1 MIASRLA
8 EELSVKSQKLKLKHP
23 TRPAGLDARTWGY
36 IKPVLWASRNA
47 QQQTGRFK
55 YDSYLIAVYRTRK
68 EWKANG
74 ISKRMSRRVAKH
86 FGTARRKETNPIR
99 TLIDASFPDLDPK
112 QKSRW
117 SRALEF
123 AVITKVLPKDLPK
136 LFGKYGGIAGCAR
149 FAARYGPKKQR
160 DGWVDPPAVRVARRG
175 QASDYWATAS
185 DRSAPQSK

>member
-1 MIASRLA
+1 MKKCIPKISRPTGIDTKTWRYVEPIFKAS
-8 EELSVKSQKLKLKHP
+8 QQ
-23 TRPAGLDARTWGY
+23 
-36 IKPVLWASRNA
+36 A
-47 QQQTGRFK
+47 QRETGRFR

-160 DGWVDPPAVRVARRG
+160 DGWVNPPAVRVARRG